1 MRCASPLVGVLVTET
16 DRRLIAI
23 LDIDA
28 GATLFRIA
36 GRETPHPTRYSLQI
50 GRARHLDQ
58 GTAGTAEAIVRDF
71 FWRYMNHHCEPTT
84 VIRALDVIAARHI
97 TAGESVTFDY
107 NTTEEA
113 LAEPFTCHCGST
125 DCVGVVRGA
134 RYLTPA
140 QRARRDDRLPGYLR

>member
-36 GRETPHPTRYSLQI
+36 GRETSHPTRYSLQV
-50 GRARHLDQ
+50 GRNRHLDQ
-58 GTAGTAEAIVRDF
+58 GNAGTAEAIVRDF
-71 FWRYMNHHCEPTT
+71 FWRYMNHHCEPTA

-107 NTTEEA
+107 NTTEET
-113 LAEPFTCHCGST
+113 LAEPFACHCGSA

-134 RYLTPA
+134 HYLTPA
-140 QRARRDDRLPGYLR
+140 QRTRLDDRLPDYLR